1 MFKRV
6 VVTFLIGGL
15 VSLYAMSLSALN
27 SADKSDLMQIK
38 GIGEVKAAAILKER
52 KKSKFKSFDDLSA
65 RVKGIGKKAVSNIK
79 NDVKVKKQPKTGT
92 GKKSSGKKS
101 TTKSSSKK
109 ASVKKPTKT
118 TGSSKTTSKKEK
130 AKKATK
136 TLKKK
141 KSSSS
146 KSKKSTKSKKAA

>member
-52 KKSKFKSFDDLSA
+52 KKAKFKSFDDLSA
-65 RVKGIGKKAVSNIK
+65 RVKGIGEKAASNIK
-79 NDVKVKKQPKTGT
+79 HDVKAKKQSK
-92 GKKSSGKKS
+92 
-101 TTKSSSKK
+101 KSSSKK
-109 ASVKKPTKT
+109 TSKSSAKKSTKST
-118 TGSSKTTSKKEK
+118 SGSKTASKKEK
-130 AKKATK
+130 ATKASKALK
-136 TLKKK
+136 TK
-141 KSSSS
+141 KSSSKKPS
-146 KSKKSTKSKKAA
+146 KSKKTTKSKKAA